1 MITFGLERGL
11 GGARRPGQCALC
23 FETAPRPR
31 APKGGAEGDQP
42 EIIRVDST
50 VALVG
55 GSGSGKSTIIQVPA
69 PKTPSLL
76 R

>member
-1 MITFGLERGL
+1 MGASGEQRIGGKHVIILGLERD
-11 GGARRPGQCALC
+11 
-23 FETAPRPR
+23 
-31 APKGGAEGDQP
+31 APKGGAEGDEP

-69 PKTPSLL
+69 PKTP
-76 R
+76 

>member
-1 MITFGLERGL
+1 MIILGLERD
-11 GGARRPGQCALC
+11 
-23 FETAPRPR
+23 

-69 PKTPSLL
+69 PKTP
-76 R
+76 